1 VRLRVLT
8 LNVQNDEGDPRRTG
22 LINRELRHL
31 DPDLVALQEVR
42 YPGQLAALVHGTALA
57 HTTHQAEVLD
67 PEPPEARRYGGGAL
81 ATRWPHTVVAVEEGR
96 SDPDFHWWT
105 LAVTVRDVLFV
116 TPTTHW
122 QPEAAAARARQAEG
136 IARIDAAHPGPVVIA
151 GDLNDNPDA
160 VPLIGGGYRDAWA
173 EAGDGPGHTWPA
185 HRRRID
191 YVLARGMRV
200 VRVELVGDHPVGG
213 VWLSDHRGVV
223 ADLEV

>member
-1 VRLRVLT
+1 MRLRVLT

-22 LINRELRHL
+22 LINRELRRL

-42 YPGQLAALVHGTALA
+42 YPGQLAELLHGTALA
-57 HTTHQAEVLD
+57 HATHQAQVLD
-67 PEPPEARRYGGGAL
+67 PEPPEAERYGGGAL

-116 TPTTHW
+116 TPTTPW
-122 QPEAAAARARQAEG
+122 QPEAATARARQASG
-136 IARIDAAHPGPVVIA
+136 IVRHDASPMVVA
-151 GDLNDNPDA
+151 GDLNADPDDA
-160 VPLIGGGYRDAWA
+160 SVSRLIGSGLRDAWA

-191 YVLARGMRV
+191 YVLARGLRV
-200 VRVELVGDHPVGG
+200 ARVELLGDH
-213 VWLSDHRGVV
+213 LSDHRGVV
-223 ADLEV
+223 ADLEA